1 MDFNTN
7 IILIGAGGHA
17 RSVADVIKSEGRYQ
31 IAGLIDSF
39 QKPGTVCFGYEIL
52 GGEKDLPNLCRN
64 LKIYKAFI
72 AIGDNYQRQ
81 AMAERIKKAIPEIE
95 FITCIHPSA
104 IIGSD
109 VIIGAGAAIM
119 PGVIIISGCSIAEG
133 CLLNTGSSIDHD
145 GIMEP
150 WSSLGP
156 GVIAGGHL
164 KLGER
169 SAINLGAKVVND
181 ISIGRDTL
189 IGAGAVVSKDIP
201 DNVVA
206 YGVPCRVIRSRK
218 PGEKYL

>member
-1 MDFNTN
+1 MK
-7 IILIGAGGHA
+7 IILIGARGHA
-17 RSVADVIKSEGRYQ
+17 RSVADVINAESLYQ

-52 GGEKDLPNLCRN
+52 GGKKDLPHICRD
-64 LKIYKAFI
+64 LKIHKVFI

-81 AMAERIKKAIPEIE
+81 AMAERIKKAVPGIE
-95 FITCIHPSA
+95 FITCIHPST
-104 IIGSD
+104 IVGSN
-109 VIIGAGAAIM
+109 VEIGAGTVIM

-133 CLLNTGSSIDHD
+133 CLLNTASSIDHD
-145 GIMEP
+145 SIMEP

-156 GVIAGGHL
+156 GAIAGGRL
-164 KLGER
+164 SLGER

-189 IGAGAVVSKDIP
+189 IGAGSVVTKDIP
-201 DNVVA
+201 DNVIA
-206 YGVPCRVIRSRK
+206 YGVPCRIIRSRE